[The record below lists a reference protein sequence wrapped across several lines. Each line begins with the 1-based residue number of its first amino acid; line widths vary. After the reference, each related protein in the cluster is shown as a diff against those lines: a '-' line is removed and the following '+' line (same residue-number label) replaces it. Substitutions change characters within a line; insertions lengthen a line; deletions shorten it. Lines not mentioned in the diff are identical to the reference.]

1 MYDSYTPQKLRAR
14 ILNHYGSRIC
24 ITEEINRPP
33 CIYNSGTL
41 IGDVINIAA
50 KHKQMLKDKDMIENP
65 DINEEKI
72 LQRAAVILLNEINEV
87 ETIPIHPLHPDDISA
102 EKVATVVPQKLK
114 KFLDLVCRG
123 CTNKDRKVFSI
134 AQDIISVNSNGKK
147 RMPKNIG
154 LALSLKNS
162 IRSKEFINYL
172 NNLGHC
178 ISYDDV
184 LRIETTWATALVE
197 EGEGYATIPTNVK
210 PNFFTQAASD
220 NGDYGQEILSQ
231 HVTNTVL
238 YQYNNLCG
246 SFNTENIRMTSQ
258 RKPLRRS
265 ISLPSVPMD
274 ELQMLTK
281 PVLPERY
288 SAKNHEILQCNTSDS
303 RIGSSCLTAAWIL
316 LRITG
321 NMLFEVD
328 CTQCVPPW
336 TGFRKVVTLKV
347 TTPTIIGNCRTLP
360 ASPTDINVV
369 YTMLINVRKMLINLG
384 QKDPCVTVDEAV
396 YQLAKQVQWL
406 VPALQDITVRLGGFH
421 RAKNFLG
428 VLGKRMQSTGFGE
441 ILEEACLYGPNQ
453 VEGK

>member
-1 MYDSYTPQKLRAR
+1 M
-14 ILNHYGSRIC
+14 
-24 ITEEINRPP
+24 
-33 CIYNSGTL
+33 
-41 IGDVINIAA
+41 
-50 KHKQMLKDKDMIENP
+50 
-65 DINEEKI
+65 
-72 LQRAAVILLNEINEV
+72 LNEINEV

-134 AQDIISVNSNGKK
+134 AHDIISVNFNGKK

-172 NNLGHC
+172 NNLSHC

-184 LRIETTWATALVE
+184 FRIETTLATALVE

-274 ELQMLTK
+274 ELHMLTK

-316 LRITG
+316 LSYNWKQAVLSRLYS
-321 NMLFEVD
+321 MCPSVD
-328 CTQCVPPW
+328 W
-336 TGFRKVVTLKV
+336 F
-347 TTPTIIGNCRTLP
+347 
-360 ASPTDINVV
+360 
-369 YTMLINVRKMLINLG
+369 
-384 QKDPCVTVDEAV
+384 
-396 YQLAKQVQWL
+396 
-406 VPALQDITVRLGGFH
+406 
-421 RAKNFLG
+421 
-428 VLGKRMQSTGFGE
+428 
-441 ILEEACLYGPNQ
+441 
-453 VEGK
+453 

>member
-1 MYDSYTPQKLRAR
+1 
-14 ILNHYGSRIC
+14 
-24 ITEEINRPP
+24 
-33 CIYNSGTL
+33 
-41 IGDVINIAA
+41 
-50 KHKQMLKDKDMIENP
+50 
-65 DINEEKI
+65 
-72 LQRAAVILLNEINEV
+72 
-87 ETIPIHPLHPDDISA
+87 
-102 EKVATVVPQKLK
+102 
-114 KFLDLVCRG
+114 
-123 CTNKDRKVFSI
+123 
-134 AQDIISVNSNGKK
+134 
-147 RMPKNIG
+147 MPKNIG

-184 LRIETTWATALVE
+184 LRIETTWVTALVE

-210 PNFFTQAASD
+210 PNLFTQAASD

-274 ELQMLTK
+274 ELHMLTK

-288 SAKNHEILQCNTSDS
+288 SAKNHEILQYNTSDS
-303 RIGSSCLTAAWIL
+303 CIGSSCLITAWIL
-316 LRITG
+316 LRIMG
-321 NMLFEVD
+321 NKLFEVD

-360 ASPTDINVV
+360 AAPTDINVV
-369 YTMLINVRKMLINLG
+369 YIMLINVRKMLINLG

-396 YQLAKQVQWL
+396 YQLAKQVQWF

-421 RAKNFLG
+421 CAKNFLG
-428 VLGKRMQSTGFGE
+428 VLGKQMQSTGFGE